1 MGDLVNDLQ
10 RAGTKVT
17 KATIRNTLRQQGL
30 KSCSAR
36 RVPLLKPVHVRARLK
51 FAREHLDDPEEDWE
65 NVIRH
70 FLVTSQLLCRRP
82 RYRVWRPQ
90 PGNITLRLSLM
101 ENTCRNVNHCW
112 NGISERARAHLMDKS
127 YAFPQLC
134 PVEVQLGDNLLAF
147 TDPMLEQ
154 YGINLVNVSKEE
166 FDSCFTEQKQ
176 HLFAGYINGS
186 LQVASKWLSP
196 GVHYFAG
203 THEGSRHL
211 CQLGLRFSV
220 LVKEQLCQ
228 NSPRRHLCSG
238 KGVCRAQTGQFAYGC
253 QCLKPYSEPY
263 CDAVDMCSG
272 GPCQNGANCL
282 SSHAAHPSQASY
294 QCLCPS
300 VFTGVN
306 CSEILGQNNCIRRCR
321 NGICLQVSPNSFH
334 CECFD
339 GFTGK
344 SSISFSMPEPLTLQ
358 EIQCQNSTHVAG
370 SKWHWYV
377 PRCLRVRASTS
388 SKVRNHHEVGGDWS
402 WRNLRLSRDGER
414 KRSSGEQLA

>member
-1 MGDLVNDLQ
+1 M
-10 RAGTKVT
+10 
-17 KATIRNTLRQQGL
+17 
-30 KSCSAR
+30 
-36 RVPLLKPVHVRARLK
+36 LL
-51 FAREHLDDPEEDWE
+51 
-65 NVIRH
+65 NCH
-70 FLVTSQLLCRRP
+70 FFVTSQLLCRRP

-112 NGISERARAHLMDKS
+112 NGISERARVHLMDKS

-134 PVEVQLGDNLLAF
+134 PVEVQLGDTLLAF

-176 HLFAGYINGS
+176 KQHLFAGYMNGS

-196 GVHYFAG
+196 GVHYFAA

-211 CQLGLRFSV
+211 CHLGLRFSV

-228 NSPRRHLCSG
+228 NSPGRHLCSG

-253 QCLKPYSEPY
+253 QCPKPYSEPY

-282 SSHAAHPSQASY
+282 SSHAAHQSQASY

-300 VFTGVN
+300 LFTVSAVVLLNMLSASIPSLAEGVALIQSLAEGVALLLN
-306 CSEILGQNNCIRRCR
+306 FIEGITPPTIPAESATPPLIYCSL
-321 NGICLQVSPNSFH
+321 
-334 CECFD
+334 
-339 GFTGK
+339 
-344 SSISFSMPEPLTLQ
+344 PLFLL
-358 EIQCQNSTHVAG
+358 V
-370 SKWHWYV
+370 
-377 PRCLRVRASTS
+377 TS
-388 SKVRNHHEVGGDWS
+388 V
-402 WRNLRLSRDGER
+402 
-414 KRSSGEQLA
+414 